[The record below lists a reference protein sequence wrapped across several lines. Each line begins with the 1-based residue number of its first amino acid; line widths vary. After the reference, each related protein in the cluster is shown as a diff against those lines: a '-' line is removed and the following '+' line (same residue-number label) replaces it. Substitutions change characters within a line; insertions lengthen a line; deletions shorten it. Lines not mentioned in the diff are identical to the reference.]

1 MGLPTKFNQG
11 SKTKTNTGDLQT
23 IFNFFRRNSQFQEQ
37 RKEYL
42 ISLLKPKKETPSL
55 NNMKNGITNFVNYM
69 KGKN

>member
-1 MGLPTKFNQG
+1 MGFPTKTD
-11 SKTKTNTGDLQT
+11 KTKKRDLQT
-23 IFNFFRRNSQFQEQ
+23 IFSYFRWNSQFQEQ

-55 NNMKNGITNFVNYM
+55 NNMKNGVTNFVNYM

>member
-1 MGLPTKFNQG
+1 MGFPTKTD
-11 SKTKTNTGDLQT
+11 KTKKRDLQT
-23 IFNFFRRNSQFQEQ
+23 IFSYFRWNSQFQEQ